1 MNNMDDMEKLVKMQ
15 LEAMNNIVGNL
26 KGYDCSICK
35 NKGLI
40 YITPDNKNIEAKECE
55 CVPIRRTIKYAEIS
69 GLGNYIHKTLLDF
82 KTPEKWQEDIYNK
95 AAEYIKDSGKAWF
108 LIAGQSGAGK
118 TLICSIIANDFLLNQ
133 RKRVKYLTWTDF
145 VGKIK
150 RNLMSEK
157 AFEAEKII
165 NEAKNAEILFI
176 DEYLKTHTEADIK
189 YVIEIINYRYAKQLK
204 TIITSELSA
213 DELMRIDEAAA
224 GRIFEMAGKKYLS
237 FIGKDRN
244 KNQRLKIVN
253 T

>member
-1 MNNMDDMEKLVKMQ
+1 MDKLLQMQIDELNNQNGRLT
-15 LEAMNNIVGNL
+15 GF
-26 KGYDCSICK
+26 DCSVCK
-35 NKGLI
+35 NKGFI
-40 YITPDNKNIEAKECE
+40 YKADENEIIYAKECE
-55 CVPIRRTIKYAEIS
+55 CMPIRNIFQNAKKS
-69 GLGNYIHKTLLDF
+69 GLGNYINKTLADF
-82 KTPEKWQEDIYNK
+82 RISEKWQEDIYNK
-95 AAEYIKDSGKAWF
+95 AAEYIKDSGNAWF

-118 TLICSIIANDFLLNQ
+118 TLICAIIANDFLLNQ
-133 RKRVKYLTWTDF
+133 RKKVKYLTWTDF

-165 NEAKNAEILFI
+165 NEAKSAKILFI
-176 DEYLKTHTEADIK
+176 DEFLKTHNEADLK
-189 YVIEIINYRYAKQLK
+189 YIVEIINYRYTKQLK

-213 DELMRIDEAAA
+213 DELMRIDEATA
-224 GRIFEMAGKKYLS
+224 GRIFEMCGKKYLL